1 MQPTTRRYE
10 MNRLEQRH
18 EMQQQGYTKEEIN
31 DKLTLDDYLAA
42 VGVAAFIGL
51 LWVFWSITP

>member
-1 MQPTTRRYE
+1 